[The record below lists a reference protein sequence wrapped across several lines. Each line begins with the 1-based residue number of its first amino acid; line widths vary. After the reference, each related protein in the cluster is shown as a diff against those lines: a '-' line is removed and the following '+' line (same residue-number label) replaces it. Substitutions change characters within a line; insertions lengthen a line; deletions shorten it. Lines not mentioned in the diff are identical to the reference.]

1 MVSTALPTVEQ
12 LTAWRAEHA
21 RAMRRRAELD
31 EYIDDLAKM
40 IELGAKLVT
49 KPSGEG
55 PKNRKAFGG
64 RAAAREKARATLGPK
79 DPPEMRSGSWTEAI
93 WHIVVA
99 EDRLMTME
107 ELRTE
112 LAKVRPVDSVWTGG
126 VQRLRDTGHLV
137 SYKGRVGTNA
147 ALDRF
152 LADVAASK
160 ISRSVG
166 TARNGA
172 MLYARSWKTIRRMY
186 PQ

>member
-1 MVSTALPTVEQ
+1 
-12 LTAWRAEHA
+12 
-21 RAMRRRAELD
+21 MRRRAELD